1 MDRSRPVASGR
12 RRVRADAAPPQPVE
26 RHVDVG
32 DGGGC
37 LTEHPPELGCKRRR
51 LIRSGVPEGEG
62 SVEGRKWSQSSA
74 QHLAVGDAKQ
84 ANGQVEAGLGLGL
97 GGMGGCRRQVEDV
110 AGGHGDGAE
119 VVDLPGLA
127 PGDLEHEHVVV
138 VVVAR
143 QSGGSRGGEVGVC
156 LHRMAGGSLEAPAE
170 VGEWQRRALQALQHE
185 GGAPVDC
192 LSDPVEVGDVVE
204 LGAPIRTFD
213 VERSGGNV
221 VAVLHQS
228 ERRPPRR
235 REQQT
240 LHLIDAQEVAEAAT
254 RRTQRR
260 PLAPVLARERR
271 HIAHEPREEGDVSV
285 HRVSECRSWGTQGA

>member
-1 MDRSRPVASGR
+1 MLLRLSQGR
-12 RRVRADAAPPQPVE
+12 G
-26 RHVDVG
+26 VDVG
-32 DGGGC
+32 QGGGH
-37 LTEHPPELGCKRRR
+37 LAEHPPDLGRQ
-51 LIRSGVPEGEG
+51 LPSVIWSGVPEGEG
-62 SVEGRKWSQSSA
+62 PVELWKWGQCTPQHVAVRDA
-74 QHLAVGDAKQ
+74 QQ
-84 ANGQVEAGLGLGL
+84 ANRQVEAGLVLGL
-97 GGMGGCRRQVEDV
+97 GGVGGCRRQVEDV

-127 PGDLEHEHVVV
+127 AGDLEHEHVVV

-143 QSGGSRGGEVGVC
+143 QSGPSRRGEIGVC

-170 VGEWQRRALQALQHE
+170 VGEWQRGALQALQHE

-204 LGAPIRTFD
+204 LGATDPDR
-213 VERSGGNV
+213 RRGALGRQRR
-221 VAVLHQS
+221 AVLHES
-228 ERRPPRR
+228 ERRPPCR

-240 LHLIDAQEVAEAAT
+240 LHLIDAQEVGEAAA

-260 PLAPVLARERR
+260 SLAPVLARERR